1 MALARQLL
9 KPLKLLSPRT
19 CGSVRT
25 LTHYPIDD
33 TIFGLNDEERQ
44 LRETLFNFC
53 QKELAPKAEEI
64 DKLNNFPDMRDF
76 WKKLGDLGLLGIT
89 ANSNYGGSDMGYFDH
104 CIAMEEISRASGAV
118 ALSYGAHSNLCVNQI
133 NRNGT
138 EEQKEKVRK
147 TIYSIGIPGIPINIL
162 FLVSS
167 KIM

>member
-64 DKLNNFPDMRDF
+64 DKQNNFPDMRDF

-138 EEQKEKVRK
+138 EEQKEKVSK
-147 TIYSIGIPGIPINIL
+147 TNYSIDISINIL